1 MPQRYEKLF
10 VVETTSPNVF
20 LQSHNLLRHA
30 ARSSLDSD
38 EINASVEVADGVAVG
53 IKVDIQDGFAA
64 HAVDRQF
71 CHALADNIE
80 GLVRWVR
87 VDGGRNH
94 AFFNAEVCLQLRQ
107 LRRNVHHS

>member
-1 MPQRYEKLF
+1 M
-10 VVETTSPNVF
+10 
-20 LQSHNLLRHA
+20 QSHNLLHHA

-38 EINASVEVADGVAVG
+38 EINAIAEAADSVAVG
-53 IKVDIQDGFAA
+53 IKVNIQDGLAA

-71 CHALADNIE
+71 GHALADNVE
-80 GLVRWVR
+80 GIVRWVR